1 MTAMTTT
8 RLLNVGRKLQARMRD
23 FFDAAPDA
31 TAPPLEL
38 LQATLDQLERKVQPG
53 GRGTRTFP
61 YNRIVVHVA
70 QPNAD
75 RTALEAVFAQ
85 LPTRLR
91 ERLTELRCDMPPDL
105 QSSLTLEEPTPPAST
120 DSAST
125 NGNGNSSSNPS
136 ASPRPVLW
144 LECSSTEDARPRT
157 PLPTTT
163 APESNEPARLRVTV
177 VTGQCEQPEYTFEDE
192 AAQGVIAIG
201 RGADPADSYGRMR
214 HNHIA
219 FVETRDGATET
230 VARAHARLEFDPT
243 SRTYL
248 LFNESTS
255 NPTFIRRGGRSL
267 RIPPRDPRGVRI
279 QSGDELQLGR
289 AVLKLN
295 L

>member
-91 ERLTELRCDMPPDL
+91 ERLTELRCDTPPDL
-105 QSSLTLEEPTPPAST
+105 QSSLTLEEPTLPAST
-120 DSAST
+120 DSAT
-125 NGNGNSSSNPS
+125 ANGNVN
-136 ASPRPVLW
+136 PRPVLW
-144 LECSSTEDARPRT
+144 LECSSTEDARSRT
-157 PLPTTT
+157 PLLTT
-163 APESNEPARLRVTV
+163 AAPDSNEPARLRVTV

>member
-8 RLLNVGRKLQARMRD
+8 RLLNAGRKLHARMRD

-75 RTALEAVFAQ
+75 RNALEAVFAQ
-85 LPTRLR
+85 LPARLR

-105 QSSLTLEEPTPPAST
+105 QSSLTVEEPRPSGST

-125 NGNGNSSSNPS
+125 NGNPSSNPG
-136 ASPRPVLW
+136 PVLW
-144 LECSSTEDARPRT
+144 LECSSTENARSRT
-157 PLPTTT
+157 SLPKTT
-163 APESNEPARLRVTV
+163 ASDSNEPARLRVTV
-177 VTGQCEQPEYTFEDE
+177 VTGQCERPEYAFEGE
-192 AAQGVIAIG
+192 AAEGVIAIG
-201 RGADPADSYGRMR
+201 RGTDPADSYGRMR

-219 FVETRDGATET
+219 FVESRDGATET

-289 AVLKLN
+289 AVLKLSLDN
-295 L
+295 LG

>member
-1 MTAMTTT
+1 MTTT
-8 RLLNVGRKLQARMRD
+8 RLLNVGRKFHARVRD

-105 QSSLTLEEPTPPAST
+105 QSSLMLEEPTPPAS
-120 DSAST
+120 DS
-125 NGNGNSSSNPS
+125 PE
-136 ASPRPVLW
+136 RPVLW
-144 LECSSTEDARPRT
+144 LECRGTEDARPRT
-157 PLPTTT
+157 PLLTTT
-163 APESNEPARLRVTV
+163 APQSNEPARLRVIV
-177 VTGQCEQPEYTFEDE
+177 VTGQCEEPEYAFEGE
-192 AAQGVIAIG
+192 GAEGVIAIG

-219 FVETRDGATET
+219 FVEARDGATET
-230 VARAHARLEFDPT
+230 VARAHARLEFDPA

-255 NPTFIRRGGRSL
+255 NPTFIRRGGRNL

-289 AVLKLN
+289 AVLKLHLDN
-295 L
+295 RG